1 MTKENI
7 NILKKGG
14 IGMVLTDTIYGILGS
29 ALNPKTVE
37 RLYEVKGRDK
47 NKPLI
52 ILISQLSDLG
62 LFDIKLMPGLKKIL
76 SKYWPGKVSII
87 LPCSSQKFEYLHRG
101 QNSLAFRFPKDKR
114 LVDILKQTG
123 PLVAPSANSQGAKPA
138 ESIEEAREY
147 FGEKVNFYEE
157 GKFKESKPSTLIK
170 IVGDRVEILRN

>member
-37 RLYEVKGRDK
+37 RVYEVKGRDK

-87 LPCSSQKFEYLHRG
+87 LPCSNQKFEYLHRG
-101 QNSLAFRFPKDKR
+101 QNSLAFRLPKNKRFITKKR
-114 LVDILKQTG
+114 L
-123 PLVAPSANSQGAKPA
+123 
-138 ESIEEAREY
+138 
-147 FGEKVNFYEE
+147 
-157 GKFKESKPSTLIK
+157 
-170 IVGDRVEILRN
+170 